1 MESYI
6 ELNIYDS
13 SDEIVASYRSRGV
26 RWGVVE
32 DALCIDEQ
40 LESMTMKDQIS
51 SMKSVVLGVFPDIT
65 EEHLR
70 AAYIEDIAACFN
82 SVKSRGNK
90 INTKN

>member
-1 MESYI
+1 MVSYI

-13 SDEIVASYRSRGV
+13 SDEIIKTYKARGV

-40 LESMTMKDQIS
+40 MDELTMADQIAA
-51 SMKSVVLGVFPDIT
+51 MRSVVVGVFPDIT

-82 SVKSRGNK
+82 SVKSRGNA